1 MTTAVYS
8 VTRID
13 PTGWLIER
21 TTHATITEA
30 GVAAARFF
38 AHRSG
43 TVVLRA
49 GDAALAVWHDGEPVV
64 GTRGALFGIPAEVV

>member
-1 MTTAVYS
+1 MYS

-21 TTHATITEA
+21 TTHATLPEA
-30 GVAAARFF
+30 GVAVDRFF
-38 AHRSG
+38 DGRRG
-43 TVVLRA
+43 TVVLRSGEA
-49 GDAALAVWHDGEPVV
+49 VLAVWRDGEPVP